1 MLDPD
6 LTASSEGPTPCE
18 SELGHAVHAEMKCA
32 DSVRLQYA
40 EIDTILPSVRVR
52 VSSRLPAAVIQL
64 NQSQSRNRE
73 AERFTAAKQLI

>member
-6 LTASSEGPTPCE
+6 LTAWSEGPTPCE

-40 EIDTILPSVRVR
+40 EIDTILLR
-52 VSSRLPAAVIQL
+52 
-64 NQSQSRNRE
+64 
-73 AERFTAAKQLI
+73 